1 MRHWWT
7 GLLLAA
13 CGLASAQSVSLAGH
27 MGTKALLMID
37 GQTVTLGVGETKQG
51 VKLLS
56 LDAGAARVEWG
67 GRVSVLVPG
76 GAPASVGGGAPA
88 GGGREIVLSAGP
100 GGHFVTSG
108 TINGRT
114 TRFMVDTGAS
124 MIAMSA
130 AEAERL
136 GVEYKQGRR
145 GMVQTANGQAPAYLI
160 TLTAVRVGDVTLANV
175 QALVTPAPMP
185 MVLLGNSFLS
195 RFQMRRDNDVMR
207 LELR

>member
-1 MRHWWT
+1 MHRWCAALW
-7 GLLLAA
+7 LAVSGVA
-13 CGLASAQSVSLAGH
+13 GAQSVSLAGH
-27 MGTKALLMID
+27 MGSKALLMID
-37 GQTVTLGVGETKQG
+37 GQTVTLGVGETRHG

-88 GGGREIVLSAGP
+88 GGGREIVLAAGP

-114 TRFMVDTGAS
+114 TRFLVDTGAS

-136 GVEYKQGRR
+136 GIEYKQGRR
-145 GMVQTANGQAPAYLI
+145 GVVQTANGQAPAYLI